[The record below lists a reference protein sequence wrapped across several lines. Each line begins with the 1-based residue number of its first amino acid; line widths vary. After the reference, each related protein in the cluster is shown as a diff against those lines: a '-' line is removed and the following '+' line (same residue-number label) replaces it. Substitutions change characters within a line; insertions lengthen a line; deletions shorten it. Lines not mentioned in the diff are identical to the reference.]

1 MEWFIITLVLL
12 CLIAIGTY
20 VFSQWI
26 RVINQYQRGI
36 VFRFGKVARSCL
48 EPGLHI
54 LLFPP
59 IVDKLV
65 TVDMRT
71 VTLEVPPQDVIT
83 KDSIMVR
90 VSAVIYYKVID
101 PVQAVVLVENYGYA
115 TSQAAQSVLRS
126 VVGQFE
132 LEDFLG
138 GRDNVRQR
146 LHALLDAHT
155 NPWGVHVN
163 DVDIKD
169 VELSEAMQRSLA
181 RKAEAEQEQLAT
193 LIGSEA
199 ELQAAENL
207 CRTAQLM
214 EQHPIALQLRYLQTA
229 QALGHEKAHTLI
241 FPFPMDLGAMVK
253 PLVSAIQEHLPV
265 GGGATTVVPDPIL
278 LTEEVRQSVEAAQAV
293 GISQPVVPVVA
304 GASSATA
311 TAGVQLPF
319 AESLNSSSL

>member
-1 MEWFIITLVLL
+1 MEWFIITLVLISV
-12 CLIAIGTY
+12 IALLAY

-36 VFRFGKVARSCL
+36 IFRFGKVLHSSL

-54 LLFPP
+54 LMFPP
-59 IVDKLV
+59 LIDKLV

-83 KDSIMVR
+83 KDGIMVR
-90 VSAVIYYKVID
+90 VSAVIYYKVIN

-126 VVGQFE
+126 VVGQFA

-138 GRDNVRQR
+138 GRDTVRQR

-155 NPWGVHVN
+155 NPWGVHVD

-193 LIGSEA
+193 LISSEA

-207 CRTAQLM
+207 CKTAQLM
-214 EQHPIALQLRYLQTA
+214 EKHPIALQLRYLQTA
-229 QALGHEKAHTLI
+229 QALGHDKAHTLI

-253 PLVSAIQEHLPV
+253 PLLGAIQPQFEPLATASLPAFEDSLLPAEESV
-265 GGGATTVVPDPIL
+265 GVSKPLTPVATTS
-278 LTEEVRQSVEAAQAV
+278 T
-293 GISQPVVPVVA
+293 
-304 GASSATA
+304 AS
-311 TAGVQLPF
+311 GVQLPF
-319 AESLNSSSL
+319 ADSLNSSSL

>member
-1 MEWFIITLVLL
+1 
-12 CLIAIGTY
+12 
-20 VFSQWI
+20 
-26 RVINQYQRGI
+26 
-36 VFRFGKVARSCL
+36 
-48 EPGLHI
+48 
-54 LLFPP
+54 
-59 IVDKLV
+59 
-65 TVDMRT
+65 
-71 VTLEVPPQDVIT
+71 
-83 KDSIMVR
+83 
-90 VSAVIYYKVID
+90 
-101 PVQAVVLVENYGYA
+101 
-115 TSQAAQSVLRS
+115 
-126 VVGQFE
+126 
-132 LEDFLG
+132 
-138 GRDNVRQR
+138 
-146 LHALLDAHT
+146 
-155 NPWGVHVN
+155 
-163 DVDIKD
+163 
-169 VELSEAMQRSLA
+169 MQRSLA

-293 GISQPVVPVVA
+293 GISQPVMPV
-304 GASSATA
+304 GTGTA
-311 TAGVQLPF
+311 TSSAGVQLPF

>member
-1 MEWFIITLVLL
+1 MTMEWLLITVVLL
-12 CLIAIGTY
+12 SLIGVGIY

-26 RVINQYQRGI
+26 RIINQHQRGI
-36 VFRFGKVARSCL
+36 VFRFGKVLHAHL

-54 LLFPP
+54 LLLPP

-71 VTLEVPPQDVIT
+71 VTLEVPSQDVIT

-101 PVQAVVLVENYGYA
+101 PVSAVVLVENYGYA

-132 LEDFLG
+132 LDAFFG
-138 GRDNVRQR
+138 GCESVRQR
-146 LHALLDAHT
+146 LHALLDEHT
-155 NPWGVHVN
+155 NPWGIHVN

-181 RKAEAEQEQLAT
+181 KKAEAEQAQLAT
-193 LIGSEA
+193 LISSEA

-207 CRTAQLM
+207 CKTAQLM
-214 EQHPIALQLRYLQTA
+214 EKHPIALQLRYLQTA
-229 QALGHEKAHTLI
+229 EALGHDKAHTLI
-241 FPFPMDLGAMVK
+241 FPFPMDLGTMIK
-253 PLVSAIQEHLPV
+253 PIVGTVQGIMPTVSPPV
-265 GGGATTVVPDPIL
+265 LLEVPPPI
-278 LTEEVRQSVEAAQAV
+278 TEAQ
-293 GISQPVVPVVA
+293 I
-304 GASSATA
+304 
-311 TAGVQLPF
+311 
-319 AESLNSSSL
+319 E

>member
-1 MEWFIITLVLL
+1 MEWVIITLVLL
-12 CLIAIGTY
+12 CLIGMGTY

-36 VFRFGKVARSCL
+36 VFRFGKVAHSCL

-132 LEDFLG
+132 LEDFL
-138 GRDNVRQR
+138 
-146 LHALLDAHT
+146 
-155 NPWGVHVN
+155 
-163 DVDIKD
+163 K
-169 VELSEAMQRSLA
+169 
-181 RKAEAEQEQLAT
+181 
-193 LIGSEA
+193 
-199 ELQAAENL
+199 
-207 CRTAQLM
+207 
-214 EQHPIALQLRYLQTA
+214 
-229 QALGHEKAHTLI
+229 
-241 FPFPMDLGAMVK
+241 
-253 PLVSAIQEHLPV
+253 
-265 GGGATTVVPDPIL
+265 
-278 LTEEVRQSVEAAQAV
+278 
-293 GISQPVVPVVA
+293 
-304 GASSATA
+304 
-311 TAGVQLPF
+311 
-319 AESLNSSSL
+319 

>member
-1 MEWFIITLVLL
+1 MEWVIITLVLL
-12 CLIAIGTY
+12 CLIGMGTY

-36 VFRFGKVARSCL
+36 VFRFGKVAHSCL

-138 GRDNVRQR
+138 GRDSVRQR

-229 QALGHEKAHTLI
+229 QALGHDKAHTLI

-253 PLVSAIQEHLPV
+253 PLVGAIQGALPTV
-265 GGGATTVVPDPIL
+265 SAPVLLEAPPQPWVATED
-278 LTEEVRQSVEAAQAV
+278 V
-293 GISQPVVPVVA
+293 GISQPVMPVA
-304 GASSATA
+304 TGAT

-319 AESLNSSSL
+319 TESLNSSSL